1 MCMHTATVYEQNL
14 VQIVHHGFPH
24 YTEAEIHF
32 RHTVLQVY

>member
-1 MCMHTATVYEQNL
+1 MRTANVYEQNL

-24 YTEAEIHF
+24 YTEAEICF